1 LSATVKRK
9 NPNAL
14 KALAERF
21 AKVSKLEVAAGYPKG
36 KAQAYPDGESVID
49 IAIKNCFGIGVPQ
62 RDFMTYAKILI
73 ARDATIKKIMAAIA
87 KETSNPNG
95 SVNAVKSLQEAA
107 GMQAVAL
114 IQAAIQE
121 GTWEPNSPETIRKKG
136 SSQPLIDTKHLV
148 NSTTY
153 IVREKS

>member
-1 LSATVKRK
+1 LSATVTRK

-14 KALAERF
+14 KALQERF
-21 AKVSKLEVAAGYPKG
+21 AAVGKLEVAAGYPKG

-73 ARDATIKKIMAAIA
+73 GRDATIKKIMMAVA
-87 KETSNPNG
+87 KETADPKG
-95 SVNAVKSLQEAA
+95 SVQVVKSLQEAA
-107 GMQAVAL
+107 GMQAVTL
-114 IQAAIQE
+114 IQNAIQE
-121 GTWEPNSPETIRKKG
+121 GTWEPNSKATIAKKG
-136 SSQPLIDTKHLV
+136 SSQPLVDTKHMT

-153 IVREKS
+153 VVREKS